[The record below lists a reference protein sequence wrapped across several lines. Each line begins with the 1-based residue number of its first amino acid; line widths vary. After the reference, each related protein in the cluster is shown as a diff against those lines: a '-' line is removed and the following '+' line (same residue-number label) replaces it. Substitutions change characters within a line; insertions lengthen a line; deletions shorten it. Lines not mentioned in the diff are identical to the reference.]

1 MPIEIKELVIRAT
14 VDQGNQGT
22 MPNQSSSDSNCGQIK
37 TIKDTV
43 EELMKMIQDKNER

>member
-22 MPNQSSSDSNCGQIK
+22 GRRQDTSGNSSQVK
-37 TIKDTV
+37 TLTDTV
-43 EELMKMIQDKNER
+43 EVLMKLIKNKNER

>member
-22 MPNQSSSDSNCGQIK
+22 IASQSASDSNCGQVK